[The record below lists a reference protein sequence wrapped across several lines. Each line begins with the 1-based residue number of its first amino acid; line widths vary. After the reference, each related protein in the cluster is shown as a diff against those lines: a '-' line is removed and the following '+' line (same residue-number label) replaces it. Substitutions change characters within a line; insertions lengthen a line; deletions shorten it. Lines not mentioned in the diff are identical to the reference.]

1 MKYNAHV
8 MYTIDEYVN
17 IDADS
22 EEDAYDKIEDLVQPG
37 AEDIEVISIYR
48 VE

>member
-1 MKYNAHV
+1 MKYNVHV